1 MRCRSTLALIP
12 CLLVAGPVLALRAQA
27 PSGETPK
34 AAGAATVEVT
44 ATRFPEDPV
53 KVPASITVLTGKDLA
68 DRGATDLRSA
78 LALAAGINIA
88 PGGDGGPASS
98 IPEFWGLKEFDAFL
112 LVVDGVP
119 WGGAF
124 NPALSTLDLENVER
138 IEIQRGAA
146 PVMYGATSFVGVI
159 QVIHRHPADTEGS
172 VRLSAGSHGSG
183 GAAVTLRLPRW
194 SKVDSSLTADVAKQG
209 YDDPRT
215 EFKRGHLLWRNR
227 AELGAGVLRFDLD
240 AAAVDQK
247 PASPHPRVGKVL
259 TTDVPLDANH
269 NPDGAYLNDR
279 RATFTLGWDQQAGA
293 ALWSTILSTS
303 RARQDLF
310 RGFLVDVV
318 TTDPNAHGYRER
330 IETTDVYLDTHLA
343 WTDLPGLKVVAGF
356 DHLHGAGTGRGGDFD
371 YVVNLDGSNAPG
383 SGVLPPAADIRID
396 DHRDFSG
403 LYGFAE
409 WTPVSRLVLEAGLR
423 LNRTEETRRAFTLDF
438 ASATLDGGQDR
449 RAVTRLSGS
458 AGVTWTA
465 WQSGPDRVN
474 LFASYRNT
482 YKPGAIDFGLDSTP
496 GILKPETAESYD
508 LGAKSRLLDGR
519 LDLELSTFRMD
530 FSNLVVSQSLRN
542 GVPTPPDQ
550 GGTPGLVNAGQQR
563 FQGVELNADYRLKP
577 DWTLHGATSYHD
589 SRFLDYVQ
597 DFGGTATQLA
607 GKRLEMSPY
616 HLGALGLVYAPARG
630 FNGSLEARY
639 TGGIFMDKRN
649 RAPYGGYTTLAAGL
663 GYRAARW
670 EFRLKGDNLTD
681 RRDPVAES
689 EMGDAQYYLLPGRRV
704 TASVSYRF

>member
-1 MRCRSTLALIP
+1 MTSPSTLALTT
-12 CLLVAGPVLALRAQA
+12 CLLAAGQTLALRGGDAD
-27 PSGETPK
+27 EPK

-44 ATRFPEDPV
+44 ATRFPEDPA
-53 KVPASITVLTGKDLA
+53 KVPASITVLTGKELA

-88 PGGDGGPASS
+88 PGGDSGPASS

-159 QVIHRHPADTEGS
+159 QVIHRPPAETDGS

-194 SKVDSSLTADVAKQG
+194 SKVESSLTADVAKQG

-215 EFKRGHLLWRNR
+215 EFKRGHVLWRNR
-227 AELGAGVLRFDLD
+227 AELAGGVLRFDLD

-259 TTDVPLDANH
+259 TPDVPLDANH

-279 RATFTLGWDQQAGA
+279 RATFTLGWDQQAGS

-303 RARQDLF
+303 RSRQDVF

-330 IETTDVYLDTHLA
+330 IETTDVYFDTHLA

-356 DHLHGAGTGRGGDFD
+356 DHLHGTGTGRGGDFD
-371 YVVNLDGSNAPG
+371 YLVNLDGSNAPG
-383 SGVLPPAADIRID
+383 SGTLPPAADIRID
-396 DHRDFSG
+396 DRRDFSG

-409 WTPVSRLVLEAGLR
+409 WSPVSRLVLEAGLR

-438 ASATLDGGQDR
+438 ASAALDGGQDSR
-449 RAVTRLSGS
+449 TVTRLSGS
-458 AGVTWTA
+458 AGLTWTA
-465 WQSGPDRVN
+465 WQSGADRVN

-530 FSNLVVSQSLRN
+530 FSNLVVSQSL
-542 GVPTPPDQ
+542 
-550 GGTPGLVNAGQQR
+550 GGLPVLVNAGTQR
-563 FQGVELNADYRLKP
+563 FQGVELSADYRVTS
-577 DWTLHGATSYHD
+577 DWTLRGAYSYHD
-589 SRFLDYVQ
+589 SRFRDYVQ

-630 FNGSLEARY
+630 FTGLVEVRY
-639 TGGIFMDKRN
+639 TGGIVLDKRN

-670 EFRLKGDNLTD
+670 EFRVKGDNLTD

-704 TASVSYRF
+704 TATVGYRF